1 MWNARFNDYNIMNI
15 KRIQKSKNYSIISNE
30 ILKRK
35 DLSLKAKGLMSLI
48 LSLPDKWE
56 LSVNGLVAIVKESKN
71 TVYSILKELNK
82 LGYVERN
89 RITDD
94 SGKVVKWE
102 LIIYESP
109 HTKKPDLKKPDV
121 ENCTQINTNNKT
133 ITNLNKKY
141 WIDEIMELDYPEEM
155 KIDFIEYWEEKSK
168 SGKSR
173 QSMQKTWCSKRRIKT
188 WSKNDKNW
196 NRTKT
201 SKIDAQI
208 DSYVGALN
216 LLEKK
221 YERTN

>member
-109 HTKKPDLKKPDV
+109 YTKKPDLKKPDV